1 MPRVMVTTGAAL
13 ALLAGLAG
21 CEAPMPGGTG
31 GGAAP
36 VVTPVAAEPR
46 PHLFPESLERSPE
59 GLLIVNPE
67 SAFVTEGP
75 ALRVS
80 GAADRAAAKAAA
92 DAFCGAPL
100 TFPPEFG
107 GVPVR
112 FDPPTGDFVLYA
124 TC

>member
-1 MPRVMVTTGAAL
+1 MTKALASTGAAL
-13 ALLAGLAG
+13 ALVAFLGG
-21 CEAPMPGGTG
+21 CEAPAPVTPG
-31 GGAAP
+31 P

-46 PHLFPESLERSPE
+46 PHLFPESLERGPE

-80 GAADRAAAKAAA
+80 GAVDPAGAKAAA
-92 DAFCGAPL
+92 EAFCGAPL
-100 TFPPEFG
+100 AVAPEFG

>member
-1 MPRVMVTTGAAL
+1 MASMMKGTGAAL
-13 ALLAGLAG
+13 ALVACLGG
-21 CEAPMPGGTG
+21 CEVPAPGGAPG
-31 GGAAP
+31 P

-80 GAADRAAAKAAA
+80 GAADRGAARAAAE
-92 DAFCGAPL
+92 AFCGGPL
-100 TFPPEFG
+100 AVAPEFG

-112 FDPPTGDFVLYA
+112 LDPPTGDVVLYA

>member
-1 MPRVMVTTGAAL
+1 MARTLASTGAAL
-13 ALLAGLAG
+13 ALVAFLGG
-21 CEAPMPGGTG
+21 CVGPAPEAPSPM
-31 GGAAP
+31 
-36 VVTPVAAEPR
+36 VTPVAAEPR
-46 PHLFPESLERSPE
+46 PHLFPESLERGPE

-80 GAADRAAAKAAA
+80 GALDRAAAKAAA
-92 DAFCGAPL
+92 DAFCGAPVVAA
-100 TFPPEFG
+100 PEFG

>member
-1 MPRVMVTTGAAL
+1 MTDAAL
-13 ALLAGLAG
+13 ALVAGLAG
-21 CEAPMPGGTG
+21 CGAPRPPVGV
-31 GGAAP
+31 

-46 PHLFPESLERSPE
+46 PHLFPEPLERSPE

-67 SAFVTEGP
+67 SAFVTGGP

-80 GAADRAAAKAAA
+80 GAADRAGSQAAA

-100 TFPPEFG
+100 AVTPEFG